1 MLATGTTLPW
11 RLGGLLLAAAAFSTL
26 IPTTRAAPTAP
37 EMLAGVIGQATHHDG
52 HHGTPTFVHV
62 ELTRDMSLQGE
73 LLPARL
79 EHSLFDAGA
88 LRTDGRA
95 QWLRLPAR
103 SPQAAEALAQQLR
116 ALGGV
121 AQAFVEPTS
130 ELARSPV
137 IEARQRDPY
146 QLLGIDAAGDDRCPI
161 DTPLF
166 VKEQGYLDVAPGGID
181 AAAAWRRDATG
192 QGVAFADI
200 EGGWNAAHEDLPGD
214 RIEHVAGS
222 PMDRSWQAHGTA
234 VLGEVVGKHNRIG
247 VGGIAP
253 GTDRVVTAS
262 LGGIGVAA
270 AIDTAAS
277 ALAPGDVLLIELQT
291 AGPRGRWIPV
301 EWYDDVYLAI
311 STHAQRGVIIIEA
324 AGNGAENLEHKAYK
338 GKFDRAKRDSG
349 AIMVGAGGP
358 PRPGFRDRARLDF
371 SNYGARVDVQG
382 WGRKVTTLDY
392 GDLQRCSDDN
402 ADRHYTAEFSGTSS
416 ASPIVAGAAILL
428 QSYAKRRGGVLSP
441 AHVRG
446 LLVSS
451 GSPQTGN
458 TKEHIGPR
466 PNLAAAFAE
475 LDGY

>member
-26 IPTTRAAPTAP
+26 IPTPRATPTAP
-37 EMLAGVIGQATHHDG
+37 ERLASVIGQATSTAG
-52 HHGTPTFVHV
+52 GGSTFVHV

-79 EHSLFDAGA
+79 EHSLFESGA

-95 QWLRLPAR
+95 QWLRLPAP
-103 SPQAAEALAQQLR
+103 SPQAAEILVQQLR
-116 ALGGV
+116 ALAGV

-130 ELARSPV
+130 ELPRSV
-137 IEARQRDPY
+137 FIEPSLPAVRR
-146 QLLGIDAAGDDRCPI
+146 DDRGCPI

-166 VKEQGYLDVAPGGID
+166 VKQQGYLGVAPGGID
-181 AAAAWRRDATG
+181 AAAGWRRDAMG

-253 GTDRVVTAS
+253 GTERVVTAS

-270 AIDTAAS
+270 AIDAAAN
-277 ALAPGDVLLIELQT
+277 ALRPGDVLLIELQT

-311 STHAQRGVIIIEA
+311 ATHAQRGVIIVEA

-338 GKFDRAKRDSG
+338 GKFDRTKRDSG

-358 PRPGFRDRARLDF
+358 PRVGFRDRARLDF
-371 SNYGARVDVQG
+371 SNYGTRVDVQG

-392 GDLQRCSDDN
+392 GDLQSCSDDN
-402 ADRHYTAEFSGTSS
+402 TDRHYTAEFSGTSS

-441 AHVRG
+441 EHVRG

-466 PNLAAAFAE
+466 PNLSAAFAA